1 MTFREAL
8 KRQATTGSGGA
19 STDLYILF
27 GLVIANFFVLTW
39 PGGGAG
45 KKREVMSFWRIRI
58 PPKNSSQLLM
68 LDAFSRKAVSAD
80 SSGAFIG
87 GGELASLKS
96 FIADGNKRLDAV
108 NALSSNAACIVS
120 DAVAG
125 ICCENTGL
133 TAPNGGVYTNRKMAA
148 CLRDGEIV
156 LRYVSYALLAGD
168 ASVLQD
174 RCLNGLRETY
184 AALGVPTGSAAR
196 AVAIMKAAAAALI
209 TNTNSQPKKAAV
221 TQGDCASLAG
231 EAGSYFDSVI
241 SAIS

>member
-1 MTFREAL
+1 MHPPQT
-8 KRQATTGSGGA
+8 
-19 STDLYILF
+19 
-27 GLVIANFFVLTW
+27 
-39 PGGGAG
+39 
-45 KKREVMSFWRIRI
+45 RI
-58 PPKNSSQLLM
+58 PQLM
-68 LDAFSRKAVSAD
+68 LDAFSRAAVSAD
-80 SSGAFIG
+80 SSGSFIG
-87 GGELASLKS
+87 GGELASLKA

-108 NALSSNAACIVS
+108 NAISSNASCIVS

-196 AVAIMKAAAAALI
+196 AVAIMKAAASALI
-209 TNTNSQPKKAAV
+209 TNTNSGAKKMAL
-221 TQGDCASLAG
+221 TSGDCASLSG
-231 EAGSYFDSVI
+231 EAASYFDMVV

>member
-1 MTFREAL
+1 MHPPQT
-8 KRQATTGSGGA
+8 
-19 STDLYILF
+19 
-27 GLVIANFFVLTW
+27 
-39 PGGGAG
+39 
-45 KKREVMSFWRIRI
+45 RI
-58 PPKNSSQLLM
+58 PQPM
-68 LDAFSRKAVSAD
+68 LDAFSRAAVSAD
-80 SSGAFIG
+80 SSGSFIG
-87 GGELASLKS
+87 GGELASLKA

-108 NALSSNAACIVS
+108 NAISSNASCIVS

-156 LRYVSYALLAGD
+156 LRYVSYALL
-168 ASVLQD
+168 D

-196 AVAIMKAAAAALI
+196 AVAIMKAASSALI
-209 TNTNSQPKKAAV
+209 TNTNSGAKKMAL
-221 TQGDCASLAG
+221 TSGDCASLSG
-231 EAGSYFDSVI
+231 EAASYFDMVV

>member
-1 MTFREAL
+1 
-8 KRQATTGSGGA
+8 
-19 STDLYILF
+19 
-27 GLVIANFFVLTW
+27 
-39 PGGGAG
+39 
-45 KKREVMSFWRIRI
+45 
-58 PPKNSSQLLM
+58 M

-108 NALSSNAACIVS
+108 NAIASNANCIVS

-196 AVAIMKAAAAALI
+196 AVAIMKAAAGALI
-209 TNTNSQPKKAAV
+209 TNTNSQAKKMPV
-221 TQGDCASLAG
+221 TSGDCANIAG
-231 EAGSYFDSVI
+231 EAASYFDMVI